1 MAIKVIGHVRDG
13 GFVSHR
19 ISSAVRPR
27 LLTMTSKGLLCQ
39 QAAGEVVDGIP
50 DGKEADDKD
59 GEEDQHDILRVYAD
73 GIGVD
78 DEVACGG
85 TETYDTILLLDPT
98 EQQP

>member
-39 QAAGEVVDGIP
+39 QATGEVTDGVP
-50 DGKEADDKD
+50 DGKEADNED
-59 GEEDQHDILRVYAD
+59 GGEDEQDVFGMYAD

-78 DEVACGG
+78 DEVARGG
-85 TETYDTILLLDPT
+85 AETYQSVLLLDPA
-98 EQQP
+98 EQQT